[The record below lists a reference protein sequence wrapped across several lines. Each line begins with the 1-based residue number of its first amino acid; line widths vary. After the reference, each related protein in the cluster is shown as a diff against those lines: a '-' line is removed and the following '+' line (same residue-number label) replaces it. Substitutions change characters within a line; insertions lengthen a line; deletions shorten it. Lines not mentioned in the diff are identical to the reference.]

1 VRDQWGGAALLIG
14 HLEAEINRMGLYFH
28 YRTFAT
34 ASATKAAVT
43 TGSDRYLDP
52 LLSGACIR

>member
-1 VRDQWGGAALLIG
+1 MGGAALLIG

-28 YRTFAT
+28 YRNFAT